1 MGSCADIILGL
12 QQFRFG
18 EGALVR
24 MADSLM
30 TKYPEFPMEQNKGGS
45 QEYPY
50 KWAEIQA
57 AMGLEPAWA

>member
-1 MGSCADIILGL
+1 MGSRADIILGL

-30 TKYPEFPMEQNKGGS
+30 TKYPEFPMEQNKEGS

-50 KWAEIQA
+50 K
-57 AMGLEPAWA
+57 